1 MGIILEMEEETIFLS
16 WKSFQ
21 PQLSST
27 LDELYQSKNFAD
39 VTLVSDDQI
48 HTKAH
53 KSILSASSPVLK
65 NLLITNP
72 NSHPILY
79 LRGIE
84 WQELVSLLQFV
95 YLGEVS
101 LCQDRLKKF
110 FDSAKDLKITEI
122 GEDCSDCGNIL
133 ATIDPNVLKT
143 EVQSTVG
150 QLIEWKVSVSEDED
164 QPPRTVF
171 GPVPD
176 NYNPVRG
183 YPCNQCDH
191 QEPSQWG
198 LITHQESTHGEG
210 VYSCDQCEYR
220 ATTQMGLKN

>member
-1 MGIILEMEEETIFLS
+1 M
-16 WKSFQ
+16 
-21 PQLSST
+21 
-27 LDELYQSKNFAD
+27 
-39 VTLVSDDQI
+39 
-48 HTKAH
+48 
-53 KSILSASSPVLK
+53 
-65 NLLITNP
+65 
-72 NSHPILY
+72 
-79 LRGIE
+79 
-84 WQELVSLLQFV
+84 

-101 LCQDRLKKF
+101 LCKDRLEKF

-133 ATIDPNVLKT
+133 ANIGPNVLKT
-143 EVQSTVG
+143 EVQSTVE
-150 QLIEWKVSVSEDED
+150 QLIELKDSVSEDEE

-171 GPVPD
+171 GKVHD
-176 NYNPVRG
+176 NYNPVLG

-220 ATTQMGLKN
+220 ATTQMGLKNHQQFEHEGIKYSCDECDYEGSTQWDLVKHQESKNLNEFIKGIFASFSR